1 MGLFKLL
8 ILEKR
13 FYSTTVAGVRPI
25 ATCGAPSVV
34 LRPIDTRGAPTV
46 VWRCLV

>member
-1 MGLFKLL
+1 
-8 ILEKR
+8 
-13 FYSTTVAGVRPI
+13 VRPI

-46 VWRCLV
+46 VWRGLV